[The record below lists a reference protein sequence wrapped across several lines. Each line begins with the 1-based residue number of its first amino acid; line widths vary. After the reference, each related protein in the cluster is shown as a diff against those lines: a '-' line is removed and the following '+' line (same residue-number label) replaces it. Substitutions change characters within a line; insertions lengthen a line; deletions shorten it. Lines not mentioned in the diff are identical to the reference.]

1 MQEDAQTTTESAQD
15 LIAGSPELAS
25 SLLET
30 YGPPAAKALAV
41 LFIGWWV
48 AKLITGGFSRM
59 LTARKVEPTLVGF
72 LKSICQALLMT
83 LVVVTALGKLGVQTT
98 SLAAVI
104 GAAGLA
110 IGLALQGTLSNF
122 ASGVMLILFKPFKA
136 GDLVEVAGQLG
147 TVEDVQVFVTTVL
160 SLDNKLV
167 VIPNGTITAGNI
179 VNYSGKETRRVDMVF
194 GISYGDDI
202 KLAKE
207 VMQRVLA
214 KNELVLQDPPVTVAV
229 SELADSSVN
238 FVVRPWCKTDD
249 YWDVWFTVTEE
260 IKLALDAEGI
270 SIPFPQRDVHMHQV
284 A

>member
-1 MQEDAQTTTESAQD
+1 
-15 LIAGSPELAS
+15 
-25 SLLET
+25 
-30 YGPPAAKALAV
+30 
-41 LFIGWWV
+41 
-48 AKLITGGFSRM
+48 
-59 LTARKVEPTLVGF
+59 
-72 LKSICQALLMT
+72 MT
-83 LVVVTALGKLGVQTT
+83 GVQTC
-98 SLAAVI
+98 
-104 GAAGLA
+104 
-110 IGLALQGTLSNF
+110 ALPISF
-122 ASGVMLILFKPFKA
+122 
-136 GDLVEVAGQLG
+136 
-147 TVEDVQVFVTTVL
+147 
-160 SLDNKLV
+160 DNKLV

-179 VNYSGKETRRVDMVF
+179 VNYSGKDKRRVDMVF

-207 VMQRVLA
+207 VMQRVLD

-249 YWDVWFTVTEE
+249 YWDVWFSVTED